1 MKNDKTEKY
10 ETVELDL
17 NNDDILTLA
26 LLAHERDITLNQLIV
41 DFILMITNRE
51 EPFAKGNE

>member
-41 DFILMITNRE
+41 DILTVYCTPEND
-51 EPFAKGNE
+51 GD